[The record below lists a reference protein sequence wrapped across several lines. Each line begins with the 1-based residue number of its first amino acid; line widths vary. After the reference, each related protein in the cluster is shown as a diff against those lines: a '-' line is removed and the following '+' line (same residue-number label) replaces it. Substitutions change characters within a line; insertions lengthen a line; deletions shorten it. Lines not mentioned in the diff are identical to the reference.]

1 VASWSWCLSITYC
14 TCRLLAEICYMS
26 LSWHETDFC
35 KNFIYNCTPLCKTLI
50 HTAYLENFFVLF
62 EMNSYFFFAYGH
74 KDWKILRQKFWYSQ
88 RLLHANSS
96 SLKWFLITTSDF
108 NCPLYCVYMY
118 KQSEISSWNY
128 GFSWYKVKQ
137 PLCIKYLQIALN
149 TTRLEKFSQMFGNIN
164 MWSLYF
170 T

>member
-62 EMNSYFFFAYGH
+62 EMNSYFFFH
-74 KDWKILRQKFWYSQ
+74 MDTRTERFLDRSSDTPKDCYMQTHLVWSDSWSQ
-88 RLLHANSS
+88 LQ
-96 SLKWFLITTSDF
+96 TS
-108 NCPLYCVYMY
+108 
-118 KQSEISSWNY
+118 
-128 GFSWYKVKQ
+128 
-137 PLCIKYLQIALN
+137 IALYTVCTCTN
-149 TTRLEKFSQMFGNIN
+149 NQRFPHEIMASADTK
-164 MWSLYF
+164 
-170 T
+170 